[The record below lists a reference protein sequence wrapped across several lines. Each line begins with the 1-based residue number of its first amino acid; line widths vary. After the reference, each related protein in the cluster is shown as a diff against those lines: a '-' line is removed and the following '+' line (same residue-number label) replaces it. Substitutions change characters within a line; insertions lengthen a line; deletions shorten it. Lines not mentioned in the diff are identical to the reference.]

1 MLSVYSESRHWLL
14 RPSEHRPL
22 GTGGVTRMGEE
33 WKMSPITFGRGALIT
48 DPPSALARLALFCS
62 MTSYP
67 RMNWM
72 TSRVQSSSCVYVCRV
87 MPESEEQK
95 SSWYPPT
102 LSSGVMAERFE
113 LSKLISVGSYPP
125 EPFGA
130 TV

>member
-1 MLSVYSESRHWLL
+1 MLSLYSESTHWLA
-14 RPSEHRPL
+14 RPRLHRPL

-33 WKMSPITFGRGALIT
+33 WKMSPMTLGRGNAMT
-48 DPPSALARLALFCS
+48 DPPSGPARLSWFCS

-95 SSWYPPT
+95 SPWYPPS
-102 LSSGVMAERFE
+102 LSSGVMVDRFE
-113 LSKLISVGSYPP
+113 LSKPISVGSYPP
-125 EPFGA
+125 
-130 TV
+130 